1 MFVDLLKVLFG
12 EELYNIILTTNA
24 ELLSV
29 FIILFFILIISMFT
43 YLIVKI
49 FKFGGGR

>member
-1 MFVDLLKVLFG
+1 MFTDLLINILG
-12 EELYNIILTTNA
+12 QDLYNVLLTTNA

-29 FIILFFILIISMFT
+29 FIVLFFILIISMFT

-49 FKFGGGR
+49 FRLGGGR